1 MKLTVTELAI
11 PVVKLAELSFLQVT
25 FASEFRGYL
34 QAPHWNKTRARSIFY
49 FTRVCNFLSLPSDT
63 LNDFIINLS
72 HQAGNNLNDFFW
84 LCFVYVICYL
94 PVHIFN
100 FFWIMGGSEI
110 INSLHKPRRLLIFM
124 ILLLF
129 CMNVHINI
137 SVKILKCK
145 EKRKK

>member
-1 MKLTVTELAI
+1 M
-11 PVVKLAELSFLQVT
+11 
-25 FASEFRGYL
+25 
-34 QAPHWNKTRARSIFY
+34 
-49 FTRVCNFLSLPSDT
+49 CNFLSLPFDT
-63 LNDFIINLS
+63 LNDFIINLY
-72 HQAGNNLNDFFW
+72 HQAGNNISGFFGGGYQVR
-84 LCFVYVICYL
+84 FVFVICYL

-110 INSLHKPRRLLIFM
+110 INSLRKPRRLLIFM

-137 SVKILKCK
+137 YVKILKCK